1 MSQSTSADPFT
12 EMIKQQLIRQVKRTN
27 EKPGLLNLSDGINCE
42 LCKNRGFTEV
52 FQEESLS
59 TKFIECE
66 CRKARRSVA
75 LIKESG
81 LEDALKKC
89 TFENFEKKKPH
100 QKIMYQCAEDYLKGN
115 GSDWLFFGGQV
126 GSGKTHLCTA
136 VCGELLRQG
145 KEVLYVL
152 WKDEST
158 KLKAEV
164 GDEEAYSRDI
174 NRLKTVDVLYIDDL
188 FKSNR
193 KQPPTTAD
201 VNLAFEIIN
210 NRYIQ
215 REKKTIISSE
225 LTIDDLIAI
234 DEAIGSRIY
243 EKSKESCVEISR
255 DETKNYRMK
264 DRYE

>member
-1 MSQSTSADPFT
+1 MEGF
-12 EMIKQQLIRQVKRTN
+12 
-27 EKPGLLNLSDGINCE
+27 LNLKDG
-42 LCKNRGFTEV
+42 
-52 FQEESLS
+52 
-59 TKFIECE
+59 IECE
-66 CRKARRSVA
+66 KCLNRGYSEVFDETKLSTRIVECDCIKARRAVD
-75 LIKESG
+75 LIKKSG
-81 LEDALKKC
+81 LGDALKKC
-89 TFENFEKKKPH
+89 TFENFEQKKPH
-100 QKIMYQCAEDYLKGN
+100 QKIMYQCARDYLDGN
-115 GSDWLFFGGQV
+115 GSEWLFYGGQV

-158 KLKAEV
+158 KLKAEI
-164 GDEEAYSRDI
+164 GDEESYSRDI
-174 NRLKTVDVLYIDDL
+174 NRLKKVDVLYIDDL
-188 FKSNR
+188 FKTNR

-210 NRYIQ
+210 NRYVQ
-215 REKKTIISSE
+215 KDKKTIISSE
-225 LTIDDLIAI
+225 LTVDDLIAI

-255 DETKNYRMK
+255 DEKKNYRLK

>member
-12 EMIKQQLIRQVKRTN
+12 EMIKQQLIRQVKRAN

-42 LCKNRGFTEV
+42 LCKNRGYTEV
-52 FQEESLS
+52 FIEESLS
-59 TKFIECE
+59 TKIIECE

-81 LEDALKKC
+81 LGDALKKC
-89 TFENFEKKKPH
+89 TFENFEQKKPH

-255 DETKNYRMK
+255 DETKNYRLK